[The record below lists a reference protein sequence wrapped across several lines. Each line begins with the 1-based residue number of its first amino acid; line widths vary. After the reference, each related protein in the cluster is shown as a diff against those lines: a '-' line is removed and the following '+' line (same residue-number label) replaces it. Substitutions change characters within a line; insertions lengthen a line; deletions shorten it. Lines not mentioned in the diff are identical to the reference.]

1 MEKRIKSI
9 RWGNIIIYKINILK
23 ELKDRGWSWIKK
35 CERFKSFDWVGNLK
49 NKNLEL
55 NYMRDENMSRKR

>member
-1 MEKRIKSI
+1 M
-9 RWGNIIIYKINILK
+9 
-23 ELKDRGWSWIKK
+23 KDRGWSWIKK

-55 NYMRDENMSRKR
+55 NYMRDENMSKKR